1 MIRIDPSAVRRAI
14 EAVAAEEILPR
25 FNRLGHSDVREKSP
39 GQVVT
44 VADEA
49 AESRLIA
56 ALTSLLPGSRVVG
69 EETVETDPAS
79 LANLLADDP
88 VWIIDP
94 LDGTANFAQG
104 RACFAVLV
112 ALAHRGETIQGW
124 LHDPIGGGTVVAEK
138 GAGAFSATGERL
150 RFATGMPLSAMTG
163 YAVVRFLP
171 PAQRR
176 HVEAHRDRLG
186 GIETLMCAGHE
197 YLDLLRGARQFSLY
211 RRTKPWDHAAG
222 TLAVRE
228 AGGHV
233 ARHDGAPYRLDQT
246 SGGLL
251 TAPDAVSW
259 RSLQALLIPPEH
271 RVAD

>member
-1 MIRIDPSAVRRAI
+1 MIRVDPLAVRRTI
-14 EAVAAEEILPR
+14 EEVAAQEILPR
-25 FNRLGHSDVREKSP
+25 FKRLGDGDVREKAP

-44 VADEA
+44 VADESS
-49 AESRLIA
+49 ERRLIA
-56 ALTSLLPGSRVVG
+56 ALTCLLPGSRVVG

-104 RACFAVLV
+104 KPCFAVLV
-112 ALAHRGETIQGW
+112 ALAHRGETVQGW
-124 LHDPIGGGTVVAEK
+124 LHDPIGGATVVAEK
-138 GAGAFSATGERL
+138 GAGAFSGSGQRL
-150 RFATGMPLSAMTG
+150 RVAADVPLSAMTG
-163 YAVVRFLP
+163 FAVVRFLP
-171 PAQRR
+171 PEQRR
-176 HVEAHRDRLG
+176 HVEAHRARLG

-197 YLDLLRGARQFSLY
+197 YLDLLRGERHFSMY

-222 TLAVRE
+222 TLAVLE
-228 AGGHV
+228 AGGHA
-233 ARHDGAPYRLDQT
+233 ARHDGAPYRLAQT

-251 TAPDAVSW
+251 VAADPDSW
-259 RSLQALLIPPEH
+259 RSLQAFLIPPEH